1 MVLLVGDYPLMRL
14 RAKCG
19 DQGYWLQGRGGQVYG
34 ESYGG
39 SYGGS
44 YGESYGE
51 IKLPLVRGA
60 RFLFLDSA

>member
-19 DQGYWLQGRGGQVYG
+19 DQGYWLQGRGGQIHG
-34 ESYGG
+34 E